1 MTDECIHGFP
11 TELCDICAP
20 RQRELPDVPKTPAPR
35 RTRVSTSLRSTP
47 GGSPARARATALR
60 TAEPEMPAARVFGT
74 LRAHHV
80 THIDNF
86 DGIVA
91 DQAILASD
99 RVTPSYDISAP
110 ALRESRAAATAPD
123 GSSVAAHVPFS
134 LSPDGAR
141 WDEVRR
147 GALDETRWSDAARH
161 TRGTD
166 YVVLVVPTA
175 AFGASVILS
184 DTDADAEDV
193 RFAVG
198 PEASANML
206 RRTDLTDPEM
216 HGLEVLAG
224 PSVPFTS
231 VAVIGVPND
240 RARHAVKDILA
251 EHGGHAPRVAVF
263 PPWFVPPVIDDED

>member
-20 RQRELPDVPKTPAPR
+20 RQREVPDVPKVPAPR

-47 GGSPARARATALR
+47 GGSPARAKATALR
-60 TAEPEMPAARVFGT
+60 TVEPEMPAPRRFGT

-91 DQAILASD
+91 DGAILASD
-99 RVTPSYDISAP
+99 AVTPSYDISAP
-110 ALRESRAAATAPD
+110 TTRQARAAATAPD
-123 GSSVAAHVPFS
+123 GSSVAGHVPFS
-134 LSPDGAR
+134 LSPDSAR

-147 GALDETRWSDAARH
+147 GALDTERWSDAARQA
-161 TRGTD
+161 RATD
-166 YVVLVVPTA
+166 YVVLVIPTA
-175 AFGASVILS
+175 AFGASVILA
-184 DTDADAEDV
+184 DKDADAEDV

-198 PEASANML
+198 PEAAANLL

-224 PSVPFTS
+224 PSVPFSS

-251 EHGGHAPRVAVF
+251 EHGGHVPRVAVF
-263 PPWFVPPVIDDED
+263 PPWFVPPVVPDED